1 MKQFPWM
8 ICFMISL
15 SLREADELLKIIN
28 GAKKTA
34 DILPVWQVAVT
45 LHKN

>member
-15 SLREADELLKIIN
+15 SLSEAGELLKIIN

-34 DILPVWQVAVT
+34 DILPVRQVAVT